1 MEEEYEGGSTSLST
15 LMNKNPPPMETH
27 RHMPQNTVGQGGP
40 ISMRDVYDKR
50 GGPGNYDIPPPSRQM
65 QNLPPPQQHM
75 QSHTQVRQPP
85 QTREP
90 PPVIH
95 QPPMMRRPTPPR
107 DMSDHYRTMGR
118 ENFQPP
124 DGKMKITRMK
134 KNKGTIEMI
143 KDTFLKNW
151 RESATIFIVLVL
163 AQMKFIRKGFT
174 SVMPKSL
181 SSNDLSFNLL
191 VSLVMTVLHQ
201 LLNKVVLKNFKF
213 YAF

>member
-27 RHMPQNTVGQGGP
+27 RHMPENTVGQGGP

-107 DMSDHYRTMGR
+107 DMNEHYRTMGR

-124 DGKMKITRMK
+124 DGRMKITRMK

-163 AQMKFIRKGFT
+163 TQMKFIKKGFV
-174 SVMPKSL
+174 SVMPLSL
-181 SSNDLSFNLL
+181 SGNALSFNLL

>member
-15 LMNKNPPPMETH
+15 LMNNNPPPMETH
-27 RHMPQNTVGQGGP
+27 RHMPENTVGQSGP

-50 GGPGNYDIPPPSRQM
+50 GGPGNYDMPPPPRQM

-75 QSHTQVRQPP
+75 QSHTQIRQPP

-95 QPPMMRRPTPPR
+95 QPPMMRRPTPP
-107 DMSDHYRTMGR
+107 MNINDHYRTMVR
-118 ENFQPP
+118 ENFQSP

-134 KNKGTIEMI
+134 KNKGTIEML

-163 AQMKFIRKGFT
+163 SQMGFIRKGFT

-181 SSNDLSFNLL
+181 SGNVLSFNIL
-191 VSLVMTVLHQ
+191 VSLVMTVFHQ
-201 LLNKVVLKNFKF
+201 VLNKVVLKNFKF